1 MVPYGPGALAGVV
14 DMTSLSQPGVDAT
27 VEGASRN
34 GFRGHIYAGLPVRA
48 SVLTVDAQ
56 GARSDGFVPVTYGT
70 RGPADRPAPYE
81 EASLRAR
88 WVTPLTQT
96 VEAQIGGLAFIDD
109 RDRGVEFTG
118 NRTRGADASLRLVG
132 RGRWQW
138 SALAYTQWRN
148 LRSSFASVSDG
159 RLSASRVS
167 LQDSVPSRGLGF
179 SGEVRPPIHHNVNV
193 RLGMDMRSSTGESR
207 ELYSFIA
214 GEPTRRRIAGGET
227 ATQGVFVDATLKHGA
242 VMLSGG
248 ARLDR
253 WTIRDGKLF
262 ERLLAGGPPTR
273 DDAYPKRSG
282 WHPTLRA
289 GAVID
294 FAKGASLRVAAYSGW
309 RLPTLNELFRPFRA
323 GADATAANPELKPE
337 SLSGVESGFDF
348 RRDAFTISVTAIRE
362 SPARRDRQRNLGTRA
377 RHLSRCRLRRRRL
390 SAASEHPRGQRARH
404 RSERRNTPGSVVAS
418 PWRELDRCED
428 RCPAPRHHLSTACAP
443 HRRPGSPC
451 QGRLV
456 GKAVIGRFHCSSITS
471 ARNSTMTRTFGSSAQ
486 RPR

>member
-1 MVPYGPGALAGVV
+1 M
-14 DMTSLSQPGVDAT
+14 
-27 VEGASRN
+27 
-34 GFRGHIYAGLPVRA
+34 
-48 SVLTVDAQ
+48 
-56 GARSDGFVPVTYGT
+56 TYGT

-88 WVTPLTQT
+88 WVAPTPADESRRKLGDARVHPTY
-96 VEAQIGGLAFIDD
+96 
-109 RDRGVEFTG
+109 RDRGV
-118 NRTRGADASLRLVG
+118 RVHRQPDAR
-132 RGRWQW
+132 RGRLDAASRAREWQW

-337 SLSGVESGFDF
+337 SLPGVELGFDF
-348 RRDAFTISVTAIRE
+348 RRDAFTISVTAFANRLHDAIANVTLGRGPGTFQVSAS
-362 SPARRDRQRNLGTRA
+362 SPAIIGSVRT
-377 RHLSRCRLRRRRL
+377 STWSTC
-390 SAASEHPRGQRARH
+390 AASKRAAQYARV
-404 RSERRNTPGSVVAS
+404 R
-418 PWRELDRCED
+418 
-428 RCPAPRHHLSTACAP
+428 
-443 HRRPGSPC
+443 
-451 QGRLV
+451 
-456 GKAVIGRFHCSSITS
+456 GRFAL
-471 ARNSTMTRTFGSSAQ
+471 ARA
-486 RPR
+486 